1 MTREEFIEILDR
13 EGYPYK
19 ISNGKIVITNKSK
32 RDIHLVGSIM
42 GDGSI
47 AIIDEIPSGVI
58 FQGRGSVNLSSL
70 ETLPPDVEFRNS
82 GNVALDDL
90 KLPVDLADSFN
101 NSGHISFSNLYW
113 RGNFEGNIDG
123 IDNKRLFRLMI
134 KQGMFIW
141 QEKNL

>member
-32 RDIHLVGSIM
+32 GNIHLVGSIM

-47 AIIDEIPSGVI
+47 DIIDEIPSGVI
-58 FQGRGSVNLSSL
+58 FQGRGAVNLSSL

-82 GNVALDDL
+82 GNVDLDNL

-101 NSGHISFSNLYW
+101 NSGHITFSNLYW

-123 IDNKRLFRLMI
+123 IDNKRLFRFMI
-134 KQGMFIW
+134 KQGMFI
-141 QEKNL
+141 